1 MNSKCPVSVLVI
13 ACLYIAVGAIGFVA
27 HFHDLHQPD
36 GKWIELTEFLA
47 LLAGLFMLRGHNWAR
62 WLAVAW
68 MAYHVVLSAFH
79 SLSQTL
85 AHSLFLLVILA
96 TSVWAGHQSG
106 ALGQDA
112 ADILCQDLARK
123 LTGRRPS
130 DGYFRAVTKLG
141 ETVEAGGFEAIAGV
155 DQGEILMRY

>member
-62 WLAVAW
+62 WLAIAW
-68 MAYHVVLSAFH
+68 MALHVAISYPAIPQLAIH
-79 SLSQTL
+79 SV
-85 AHSLFLLVILA
+85 FLA
-96 TSVWAGHQSG
+96 TIAWLLFRPDARVW
-106 ALGQDA
+106 
-112 ADILCQDLARK
+112 
-123 LTGRRPS
+123 
-130 DGYFRAVTKLG
+130 FRSA
-141 ETVEAGGFEAIAGV
+141 
-155 DQGEILMRY
+155 